1 MQLGLICIHQPEA
14 INLRHL
20 YKSTAFFQRT
30 VLLQVET
37 SKADAQS
44 SEQTVDDL
52 LHESEQVVDND
63 LQAEQE
69 SRE

>member
-1 MQLGLICIHQPEA
+1 MQLGLIYIHHPVA
-14 INLRHL
+14 INLRPL

-30 VLLQVET
+30 VLSQIKT
-37 SKADAQS
+37 SQADAQPS
-44 SEQTVDDL
+44 QQTVDDL